1 MISYSFIIPVKA
13 INDYVRETVGHLT
26 RIDRSDWEAFIVTD
40 QDEQLETQDRRIHL
54 ISSGPSGPAQKR
66 DLAAA
71 QSGGSILVFLDDDA
85 YPNKNLLEVLD
96 DAFTGEQAAIGG
108 PAITPPDA
116 TFFERVS
123 GAVYSTRVGG
133 GYVERY
139 MPVGAVRAVTDW
151 PSVNF
156 SIRRSIFDAVGGFDC
171 NFWPG
176 EDTHLCD
183 KLTEAHHVILYNPNA
198 VVWHHRRRTLTGHL
212 KQVGSYG
219 FHRGYFA
226 KRFGR
231 SSARLSY
238 FLPSLLVIA
247 LLASVLMIP
256 ATGLLPLVAIAT
268 TYLTAVVFAGATI
281 LRFEKPNV
289 AICAVLLIPP
299 SHLWYGVRFMSGL
312 LKPGPLV
319 SKLR

>member
-13 INDYVRETVGHLT
+13 INDYVRETVVHLT
-26 RIDRSDWEAFIVTD
+26 ELNREDWEAFIVTD
-40 QDEQLETQDRRIHL
+40 GDEHLDTTGERIQFL
-54 ISSGPSGPAQKR
+54 SSGPSGPAGKR

-71 QSGGSILVFLDDDA
+71 RATGSILVFLDDDA
-85 YPNKNLLEVLD
+85 YPNADLLDVLD

-123 GAVYSTRVGG
+123 GAVYGTRLGG

-139 MPVGAVRAVTDW
+139 LPSGAVRPVTDW

-156 SIRRSIFDAVGGFDC
+156 SIRKSVFDSVGGFDC
-171 NFWPG
+171 RFWPG

-183 KLTEAHHVILYNPNA
+183 KLTASHHVILYNPA
-198 VVWHHRRRTLTGHL
+198 AIVWHHRRRTMFGHL
-212 KQVGSYG
+212 NQVGSYG

-231 SSARLSY
+231 SSARFSY
-238 FLPSLLVIA
+238 FLPSLLVLAII
-247 LLASVLMIP
+247 ASVVMIP
-256 ATGLLPLVAIAT
+256 AVGFTPLAVIAAI
-268 TYLTAVVFAGATI
+268 YLTAVVIAGASI
-281 LRFEKPNV
+281 VKFESPAV
-289 AICAVLLIPP
+289 AVCATLLIPP
-299 SHLWYGVRFMSGL
+299 SHMWYGLRFMAGL
-312 LKPGPLV
+312 IKPGPLV